1 MNSITMVRIAHFVF
15 ITKRS
20 GLFLFFD
27 IKRQGDFAMD
37 KYIIVFISIA
47 AVLTGIAI
55 FYLKD
60 KSEILKRVA
69 TIGAGI
75 FAIFFNIASLN
86 QVYTI
91 ASDVFDFDQSVLSC
105 IIFFVIIAATTAGAL
120 KVAFD
125 KAMEEIEK
133 EYPDKKDKDKKQ

>member
-1 MNSITMVRIAHFVF
+1 
-15 ITKRS
+15 
-20 GLFLFFD
+20 
-27 IKRQGDFAMD
+27 MD

-69 TIGAGI
+69 TIGAGM